1 MYLHL
6 DLAIYATDRFV
17 LACIALFLEAVIGRM
32 SWLFR
37 IIPHPFA
44 ILSSS
49 AAFLGR
55 RLNRS
60 RRGPRAL
67 IVRGAIV
74 TGFLCCVTGSFGW
87 MISSWGETYPA
98 GWVVDLMFWSFLSRS
113 VAAIPTRLALCVRRA
128 RTALWPGGKRWR
140 VITKVASMHWMITES
155 SDL

>member
-1 MYLHL
+1 MYLHP

-44 ILSSS
+44 ILRSS

-60 RRGPRAL
+60 RRGPKAL

-74 TGFLCCVTGSFGW
+74 TGFLCCATGSVGW
-87 MISSWGETYPA
+87 MISKLGGDISGRMGGGPNVFGLFCLAAWQ
-98 GWVVDLMFWSFLSRS
+98 LFRR
-113 VAAIPTRLALCVRRA
+113 VAHCACAEQERPCGR
-128 RTALWPGGKRWR
+128 
-140 VITKVASMHWMITES
+140 TES
-155 SDL
+155 VGWLS